1 MTFKKLKHNNS
12 LEKSEN
18 KSNNLIRDQI
28 SYSINGNKIKEML
41 IKIEEPMEYINAITK
56 LLPYVI
62 GKKKAVDEQDLDN
75 DRVRIIH
82 VNIEGKE
89 I

>member
-1 MTFKKLKHNNS
+1 MQSIDFEKDQEEVLDRTENIDKLA
-12 LEKSEN
+12 
-18 KSNNLIRDQI
+18 
-28 SYSINGNKIKEML
+28 NKIKEMQN
-41 IKIEEPMEYINAITK
+41 KIEEPMEYINAITK
-56 LLPYVI
+56 LLPYAI

-82 VNIEGKE
+82 VNIAGKE